1 MYMHISS
8 GSGTLV
14 CEFFVFDYLNK
25 LLSAVQ
31 LYTFFYFYYFTTE
44 RTSFF
49 LNKTTE
55 KKIIKLLFHYPQY
68 LFKGL
73 IFRFGHVNSYKYS
86 TRDTPKC
93 KYKHGVIHTEESNAV
108 LEVLEK
114 TRKRRKNE
122 RQMRLNIHSVL
133 WFVHFCMKTKLNK
146 YV

>member
-14 CEFFVFDYLNK
+14 CEFFFDYLKK

-31 LYTFFYFYYFTTE
+31 LYTFFIFIIFYFTTE
-44 RTSFF
+44 RTFCFF
-49 LNKTTE
+49 KQNNR

-73 IFRFGHVNSYKYS
+73 IFSFGHVNSYKYS

-114 TRKRRKNE
+114 KQEEKE
-122 RQMRLNIHSVL
+122 E
-133 WFVHFCMKTKLNK
+133 KK
-146 YV
+146 